1 MTPLILSLI
10 LHYSTLYGVDPVLAI
25 AVAQHESNF
34 NVNCISQTS
43 DVGLFQLNTKTF
55 RRYSRKQLL
64 DPKLN
69 IKLGIEYLALQRDLS
84 PFHKGFT
91 WLNSYNVGPVANT
104 YKYPEKYK
112 YYKEVKMIY
121 DELRAGD
128 KVVVSGLYN
137 LHIDG
142 EAIYLG
148 LSTDTTKWTKGY
160 YRIEST
166 EGNVIQVHPER
177 VKKCLK

>member
-1 MTPLILSLI
+1 MITPFLLSLI
-10 LHYSTLYGVDPVLAI
+10 IHYSTIYGVDPVLSI
-25 AVAQHESNF
+25 AVAEHESGF
-34 NVNCISQTS
+34 NVNCVSQTS
-43 DVGLFQLNTKTF
+43 DVGLFQLNTRTF
-55 RRYSRKQLL
+55 CRYTKKQLL

-104 YKYPEKYK
+104 YKHPEKFK
-112 YYKEVKMIY
+112 YYMEVKKIY
-121 DELRAGD
+121 DELKSGN
-128 KVVVSGLYN
+128 KVVVTGLYD
-137 LHIDG
+137 LRIDG

-148 LSTDTTKWTKGY
+148 LSYDTGYHKGY
-160 YRIEST
+160 YRVETI
-166 EGNVIQVHPER
+166 EGNIIQVHPER